1 VFTALH
7 DGVVALGATIN
18 QAGFDPAF
26 LLLQI
31 PSEMGA
37 AIETEMQRDSGWRSK
52 CDGIALMADGHRKEI
67 GLYGV
72 RVYWKSTPRD
82 EPW

>member
-7 DGVVALGATIN
+7 DGVVQLGQQVNDT
-18 QAGFDPAF
+18 GFDPAF

-31 PSEMGA
+31 PSDMGA
-37 AIETEMQRDSGWRSK
+37 KIELEMERDFGWRDR
-52 CDGIALMADGHRKEI
+52 CDGIALTADGHRKEI
-67 GLYGV
+67 NLYGV
-72 RVYWKSTPRD
+72 RIYWKSTPRD